1 MLDFKIQLKTA
12 YNADAQRR
20 KDNENNRESWKLR
33 CRESFT
39 ELLKAN
45 NFNTVL
51 ELGSGVGLDATYFKS
66 LGFDVLATDLS
77 EDMISSCKEKGLN
90 AEIIDMYELGKL
102 GRVFDGIYSM
112 NVLLHTPRND
122 LKLVLTSIE
131 NALSSKGL
139 FFYGVYGGKDIE
151 KVITDNKKIGLPRFF
166 SFLSDATLQELVSD
180 TFDIL
185 KFEAIETG
193 GEEPW
198 FHFQAMYLQKKH

>member
-33 CRESFT
+33 CRESFA

-139 FFYGVYGGKDIE
+139 FFMVCTVE
-151 KVITDNKKIGLPRFF
+151 KT
-166 SFLSDATLQELVSD
+166 
-180 TFDIL
+180 
-185 KFEAIETG
+185 
-193 GEEPW
+193 
-198 FHFQAMYLQKKH
+198 